1 MADLDLFGAFD
12 ENDVDVDDLVSSV
25 TAAPPSGKRK
35 AEDSSSAETAAAAVS
50 PSPSSSAPPAKSA
63 RQGDEDAGEGKDGMG
78 GAEPAPFVIGGVS
91 KVHTVTAYDDSNG
104 DRKACRH
111 EIAIPPGM
119 PAPDIMSLTSPA
131 AVANPAKVRSF
142 PPVAVEPNPG
152 PRLAFLPTS
161 VARVLGLAQPCCS
174 SLPCSAVLG
183 LAWPS
188 RTSLLLPKAL
198 SLAAL
203 LDPPPPLTRHTH
215 HPLSPGLPLRA

>member
-35 AEDSSSAETAAAAVS
+35 AEDSSSAETAASAAAAA
-50 PSPSSSAPPAKSA
+50 SPSSASPAAKSA
-63 RQGDEDAGEGKDGMG
+63 RKGDEDAGEGKDGMG

-161 VARVLGLAQPCCS
+161 VARCAR
-174 SLPCSAVLG
+174 PCSTLLLVLALLG
-183 LAWPS
+183 RAWPCLA
-188 RTSLLLPKAL
+188 RAHIALVAQGVIPGGTS
-198 SLAAL
+198 
-203 LDPPPPLTRHTH
+203 
-215 HPLSPGLPLRA
+215 